1 MINSKAWDWKSAD
14 KSRWL
19 TPSEDCVYLSYKWKK
34 EGVKTILD
42 LGCGLGRH
50 TLYFAENGFQVS
62 AVDLSE
68 DAVHAT
74 QSLQKENHVQFSCLT
89 ADMMSLPF
97 PENSFDAVFSYRVI
111 SHQDTPGVKAV
122 IGEITRV
129 LKPEGRLFVTLCA
142 KEHFAFT
149 CPEYR
154 HIDENT
160 VLKTEGA
167 EVDVPHFFAD
177 RNIIA
182 ELFKDYRMVS
192 LRHITECEPD
202 NAKRERCHYH
212 IEAIKRRTD

>member
-1 MINSKAWDWKSAD
+1 MVNSKAWDWKNAD

-19 TPSEDCVYLSYKWKK
+19 PPSEDCVYLSYKWKK

>member
-1 MINSKAWDWKSAD
+1 MVNSKAWDWKNAD
-14 KSRWL
+14 KERWL

-50 TLYFAENGFQVS
+50 TLYFAEKGFQVS

-68 DAVHAT
+68 DAVKAT
-74 QSLQKENHVQFSCLT
+74 QSLQEENKVEFSCRT

-97 PENSFDAVFSYRVI
+97 SENTFDAVFSYHVI
-111 SHQDTPGVKAV
+111 SHQDTPGVRAV
-122 IGEITRV
+122 IEEITRV
-129 LKPEGRLFVTLCA
+129 LKPGGRLFVTLCS

-149 CPEYR
+149 CPAYP

-177 RNIIA
+177 RKIIG
-182 ELFKDYRMVS
+182 ELFQKYRIVS
-192 LRHITECEPD
+192 LRHITECVSD
-202 NAKRERCHYH
+202 DTKRERSHYH
-212 IEAIKRRTD
+212 IEAVKRGTD

>member
-1 MINSKAWDWKSAD
+1 MVNSKAWDWKNAD

-50 TLYFAENGFQVS
+50 TLYFAQNGFQVS

-68 DAVHAT
+68 DAVQAT
-74 QSLQKENHVQFSCLT
+74 QSLQKENNVKFSCRT

-97 PENSFDAVFSYRVI
+97 PENTFDAVFSYHVI
-111 SHQDTPGVKAV
+111 SHQDTPGVQAV

-177 RNIIA
+177 RKIIA
-182 ELFKDYRMVS
+182 ELFKDCRMVS